1 MVRIKKMK
9 MNLKELRK
17 SKKLTQ
23 KELAERLG
31 IKQQQYQRYESGV
44 TKLPFET
51 LEKILEICEYELKI
65 VKRRK
70 KLF

>member
-1 MVRIKKMK
+1 MEEKKWK
-9 MNLKELRK
+9 KRKRETSQQELSNL
-17 SKKLTQ
+17 
-23 KELAERLG
+23 LG
-31 IKQQQYQRYESGV
+31 IKQQQYQRYESGL
-44 TKLPFET
+44 TKLPVET